1 MYKRQEQYV
10 ETGISEQGAV
20 DAAAGLASAGL
31 VPFVGTYAG
40 FLTMRACE
48 QMRTF
53 VAYPNLN
60 VKFVGI
66 NSGLLGGEREGVT
79 HQFYEDLGIL
89 SNIPNYT
96 ILTPADAAQT
106 YHAVKMAAK
115 IDGPVYVRAGSGRE
129 PDVYDKE
136 TPFGEEGIRILK
148 EYGNDALLLSSGF
161 VLDRV
166 LLAAELLKSQGINVT
181 VGDVNI
187 LYGKNPSKILE
198 AIAGARKIVT
208 AVSYTHLDVYKR
220 QGKDSVNYVGEQ
232 LDGKGNVVVVRG
244 VSGAAPDQGI
254 YAGITEAMKDYPDL
268 KIVQEVIGEASATKT
283 QEELTKVMAS
293 LPDVDAVITHCGGD
307 AIGAVNAFEQS
318 GKDMPIIIGDNT
330 AEYINWWLEQD
341 GYETLSQGSTPG
353 CGAAAFWTA
362 LDILNGYDVP
372 EEMML
377 SVPHI
382 TKDNVGEYKGM
393 KAGTFVSPD
402 FTNEYVIENIID
414 ASK

>member
-1 MYKRQEQYV
+1 M
-10 ETGISEQGAV
+10 
-20 DAAAGLASAGL
+20 
-31 VPFVGTYAG
+31 
-40 FLTMRACE
+40 
-48 QMRTF
+48 
-53 VAYPNLN
+53 
-60 VKFVGI
+60 
-66 NSGLLGGEREGVT
+66 
-79 HQFYEDLGIL
+79 
-89 SNIPNYT
+89 
-96 ILTPADAAQT
+96 
-106 YHAVKMAAK
+106 
-115 IDGPVYVRAGSGRE
+115 
-129 PDVYDKE
+129 
-136 TPFGEEGIRILK
+136 
-148 EYGNDALLLSSGF
+148 
-161 VLDRV
+161 
-166 LLAAELLKSQGINVT
+166 
-181 VGDVNI
+181 
-187 LYGKNPSKILE
+187 
-198 AIAGARKIVT
+198 
-208 AVSYTHLDVYKR
+208 
-220 QGKDSVNYVGEQ
+220 
-232 LDGKGNVVVVRG
+232 
-244 VSGAAPDQGI
+244 
-254 YAGITEAMKDYPDL
+254 
-268 KIVQEVIGEASATKT
+268 QEVIGEASATKT